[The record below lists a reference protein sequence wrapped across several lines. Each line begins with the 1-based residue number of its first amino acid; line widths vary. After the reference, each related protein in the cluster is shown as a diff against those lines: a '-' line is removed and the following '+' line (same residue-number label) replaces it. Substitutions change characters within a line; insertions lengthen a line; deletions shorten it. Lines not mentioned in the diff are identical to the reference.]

1 MAVLRAMGRTLGRL
15 TGRAPAR
22 LVEDYDDPELPV
34 VREAAEA
41 ADWNLVQEM
50 VLGRAEKNDGRA
62 LMIWAVAE
70 TPGVERWIPK
80 VIEAEPDAA
89 LPRLIGGF
97 RQISWGW
104 EARTGAWA
112 KHVSREQ
119 FQTFHER
126 LRTGEEWLFEAAERA
141 PDWVAPWHGLLTTGR
156 GLQVGQ
162 AVAHRRFQAA
172 IRRDPHHFGVHIS
185 HMQQVCE
192 KWGGSH
198 EAMHE
203 FAKTA
208 ALKAPAGTWLGG
220 LVADAHIEQ
229 WLRLEGGADDAYI
242 VRPEVTASLNEAADH
257 SYRHPDFDPEGPGVN
272 VLNSFA
278 MAFSLNEEP
287 EAAREAFAATEGR
300 VTESPWHYLN
310 GSDPVD
316 SYKRMRSAA
325 GR

>member
-1 MAVLRAMGRTLGRL
+1 MAVFRAVGRTLGKL

-34 VREAAEA
+34 VRDAAAA
-41 ADWNLVQEM
+41 ADWDLVQEM
-50 VLGRAEKNDGRA
+50 VLGRAENDGRSR
-62 LMIWAVAE
+62 MIWAVAD
-70 TPGVERWIPK
+70 TAGVERWIPK
-80 VIEAEPDAA
+80 IIEAEPDAA
-89 LPRLIGGF
+89 LPRVVGGF

-104 EARTGAWA
+104 EARTGARA
-112 KHVSREQ
+112 KDVSRQQ
-119 FQTFHER
+119 FETFHAR
-126 LRTGEEWLFEAAERA
+126 LAIGEEWLFEAAERE

-156 GLQVGQ
+156 ALQVGQ
-162 AVAHRRFQAA
+162 TVAHRRFEAA
-172 IRRDPHHFGVHIS
+172 TRRDPHHFGVHTS
-185 HMQQVCE
+185 HLQQVCE

-203 FAKTA
+203 FARTA
-208 ALKAPAGTWLGG
+208 ALKAPAGSWLGG

-229 WLRLEGGADDAYI
+229 WLHLEDGADDAYI
-242 VRPEVTASLNEAADH
+242 VRSEVTASLNEAADH

-287 EAAREAFAATEGR
+287 EAARECFAATEGR
-300 VTESPWHYLN
+300 VTESPWHYLD
-310 GSDPVD
+310 GGDPV
-316 SYKRMRSAA
+316 SVYKRMRSAA